1 MSDSPEDNNK
11 FGHEIYGP
19 GKQFFDDVVIDNLM
33 EAFLELTAT
42 VWTYHDRSLVLER
55 VLQELLGKDKG
66 VELDDLIEQYMPSE
80 ADKQARQQEREKM
93 INRVFEPFVKR
104 PI

>member
-1 MSDSPEDNNK
+1 MSDNPDTNKK

-42 VWTYHDRSLVLER
+42 VWTYHDRSLILER
-55 VLQELLGKDKG
+55 VLQDLIGKDKH
-66 VELDDLIEQYMPSE
+66 VELDLLIEQYE
-80 ADKQARQQEREKM
+80 EDKQHRQQEREKM
-93 INRVFEPFVKR
+93 INRVFESFAKR

>member
-1 MSDSPEDNNK
+1 MNDIPQDNSK

-42 VWTYHDRSLVLER
+42 VWMHHDRSLVLEH
-55 VLQELLGKDKG
+55 VLQDLVGKDKG
-66 VELDDLIEQYMPSE
+66 VDLNTLIEQYRPSDE
-80 ADKQARQQEREKM
+80 VKQQRQEEREKM
-93 INRVFEPFVKR
+93 VNRVFESFAKR
-104 PI
+104 PV